1 MYVFFLKKIKEY
13 IHEIIIIKIKR
24 LNILNKKKKVAL
36 PQWDKPIVNIRRCLA
51 AGNITKCWTIC
62 GINSIFICAIDII
75 FISYCWAV
83 TAPVAVAIT

>member
-36 PQWDKPIVNIRRCLA
+36 FQWDKPIVNIRRCLA
-51 AGNITKCWTIC
+51 ADNITKCWTIC
-62 GINSIFICAIDII
+62 GINSIFICAIDIA

-83 TAPVAVAIT
+83 TAPVAVDIT